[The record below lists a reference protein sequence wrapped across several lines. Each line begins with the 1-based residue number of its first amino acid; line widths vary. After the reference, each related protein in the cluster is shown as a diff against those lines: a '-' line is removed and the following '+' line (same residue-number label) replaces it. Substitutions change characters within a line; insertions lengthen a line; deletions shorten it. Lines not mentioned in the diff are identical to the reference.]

1 MQGKYEIVIADT
13 TCFILL
19 ENIGEFNLL
28 RSLFT
33 KIITT
38 TTIAEEFGSPLPE
51 WTEIRK
57 PKNISFQNSLDI
69 DAGEA
74 SAITLALESQNALLI
89 LDDNKGRKTAERLN
103 LLYTGTLGIILK
115 AKNVGI
121 IPSVKPIIQKIQGTN
136 FRFSQKVLE
145 EIYALANE

>member
-1 MQGKYEIVIADT
+1 MQEKYEIVIADT

-38 TTIAEEFGSPLPE
+38 TTIAEEF
-51 WTEIRK
+51 
-57 PKNISFQNSLDI
+57 
-69 DAGEA
+69 
-74 SAITLALESQNALLI
+74 
-89 LDDNKGRKTAERLN
+89 
-103 LLYTGTLGIILK
+103 
-115 AKNVGI
+115 
-121 IPSVKPIIQKIQGTN
+121 
-136 FRFSQKVLE
+136 SQKVLE

>member
-1 MQGKYEIVIADT
+1 MRKNYEIVIADT

-28 RSLFT
+28 RSLFS
-33 KIITT
+33 KIVTT
-38 TTIAEEFGSPLPE
+38 NTIAAEFGSPLPE
-51 WTEIRK
+51 WIEIRT

-74 SAITLALESQNALLI
+74 SAITLAMESESALLI
-89 LDDNKGRKTAERLN
+89 LDDNKGRKTAEQLN
-103 LLYTGTLGIILK
+103 LQYTGTLGIILK
-115 AKNVGI
+115 AKNVGLI
-121 IPSVKPIIQKIQGTN
+121 TSVKPIFQKIQQTN
-136 FRFSQKVLE
+136 FRFSKKVLD

>member
-51 WTEIRK
+51 WIEIRK

>member
-1 MQGKYEIVIADT
+1 MQKKYEIVIADT
-13 TCFILL
+13 SCFILL
-19 ENIGEFNLL
+19 EKIGELSLL
-28 RSLFT
+28 KLLFS
-33 KIITT
+33 KITT
-38 TTIAEEFGSPLPE
+38 TDTIAVEFGSPLPE
-51 WTEIRK
+51 WIEIRT

-74 SAITLALESQNALLI
+74 SAIALAMESESSLLI
-89 LDDNKGRKTAERLN
+89 LDDNKGRKAAERFN

-121 IPSVKPIIQKIQGTN
+121 LASIKPTIQKIQQTN
-136 FRFSQKVLE
+136 FRFSQKVLD

>member
-51 WTEIRK
+51 WIEIRK

-121 IPSVKPIIQKIQGTN
+121 IPSLKPIIQNTRNK
-136 FRFSQKVLE
+136 F
-145 EIYALANE
+145 

>member
-1 MQGKYEIVIADT
+1 MQEKYEIVIADT

-51 WTEIRK
+51 WIEIRK

-121 IPSVKPIIQKIQGTN
+121 IPSLKPIIQNTRNK
-136 FRFSQKVLE
+136 F
-145 EIYALANE
+145 

>member
-1 MQGKYEIVIADT
+1 MQRKYEIVIADT

-19 ENIGEFNLL
+19 ENIGELNLL
-28 RSLFT
+28 RFLFSQ
-33 KIITT
+33 IVTT
-38 TTIAEEFGSPLPE
+38 PTILAELGSPLPE
-51 WTEIRK
+51 WIEIRS

-74 SAITLALESQNALLI
+74 SAIALAMESESSLLI
-89 LDDNKGRKTAERLN
+89 LDDNKGRKAAERLN

-115 AKNVGI
+115 AKNVGLI
-121 IPSVKPIIQKIQGTN
+121 TSLKPIFQKIQQTN
-136 FRFSQKVLE
+136 FRFSQKVLD

>member
-1 MQGKYEIVIADT
+1 MQKKYEIVIADT

-19 ENIGEFNLL
+19 ENIGELNLL
-28 RSLFT
+28 RSLFSQ
-33 KIITT
+33 IVTT
-38 TTIAEEFGSPLPE
+38 PTILAEFGSPLPE
-51 WTEIRK
+51 WIEIRS

-74 SAITLALESQNALLI
+74 SAIALAMESESSLLI
-89 LDDNKGRKTAERLN
+89 LDDNKGRKAAERLN

-121 IPSVKPIIQKIQGTN
+121 IISVKPIFQKIQQTN
-136 FRFSQKVLE
+136 FRFSKKVLD

>member
-1 MQGKYEIVIADT
+1 MRKNYEIVIADT

-28 RSLFT
+28 RSLFS
-33 KIITT
+33 KIVTT
-38 TTIAEEFGSPLPE
+38 NTIAAEFGSPLPK
-51 WTEIRK
+51 WIEIRN
-57 PKNISFQNSLDI
+57 PKDISFQNSLDI

-74 SAITLALESQNALLI
+74 SAIALAMESENSLLI

-115 AKNVGI
+115 AKKLV
-121 IPSVKPIIQKIQGTN
+121 
-136 FRFSQKVLE
+136 
-145 EIYALANE
+145 

>member
-1 MQGKYEIVIADT
+1 MQKKYEIVIADT
-13 TCFILL
+13 SCFILL
-19 ENIGEFNLL
+19 EKIGELSLL
-28 RSLFT
+28 KLLFS

-38 TTIAEEFGSPLPE
+38 DTIASEFGSPLPP
-51 WTEIRK
+51 WIQIRT
-57 PKNISFQNSLDI
+57 PKNITFQNSLDI

-74 SAITLALESQNALLI
+74 SAITLALESESSLLI
-89 LDDNKGRKTAERLN
+89 LDDSKGRKLARRLN
-103 LLYTGTLGIILK
+103 LLFTGTLGIILK

-121 IPSVKPIIQKIQGTN
+121 IPSIKPIIQKIQETN

>member
-51 WTEIRK
+51 WIEIRK

-121 IPSVKPIIQKIQGTN
+121 IPSIKPIIQKIQGTN

>member
-51 WTEIRK
+51 WIEIRK

-74 SAITLALESQNALLI
+74 SAIRLALESQNALLI

-121 IPSVKPIIQKIQGTN
+121 IPSIKPIIQKIQGTN